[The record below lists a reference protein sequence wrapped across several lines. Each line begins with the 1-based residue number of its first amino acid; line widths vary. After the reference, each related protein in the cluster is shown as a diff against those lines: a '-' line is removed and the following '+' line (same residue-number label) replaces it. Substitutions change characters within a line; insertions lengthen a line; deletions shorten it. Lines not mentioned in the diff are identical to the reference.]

1 MNNLTYEEKKII
13 AISHVGWITIAYKLA
28 PLMFLSIATTNSNII
43 FIEKIDAIA
52 MIVSVTL
59 GYIIDGIFFEKAW
72 YKFFT
77 KFILVLSIITLGFV
91 LFANIYIKLAAVS
104 LLVDVIFSFTSAY
117 GAMYN
122 EVTKSKLDIAYV
134 FWIISFNA
142 GFILTNIFGDI
153 IVSYYASFIVS
164 DILWFVL
171 EYFVLL
177 KKRDRIKMFLIRGSW
192 KDFYKLCKRA
202 TLRKSGAIIYES
214 IATYGAFLV
223 LSNVKQDF
231 ALIVFIL
238 LRKTPTFKVLS
249 CFVAQIKRVL
259 LKGIKVDLKKLT
271 ISMFIFIAIEVLIVS
286 ILAVAVNQKG
296 FSFDWGIMLLLIL
309 SQIGVVWVQ
318 MQSDIKQ
325 LFLERDMYFK
335 EVLEWRLVFAIF
347 VLGCRVFM
355 TTALIAYT
363 PQIFSYLLLGYIY
376 GKYLKKYSIEYNT
389 MLKVI

>member
-1 MNNLTYEEKKII
+1 MNNLTYEEKKVL

-77 KFILVLSIITLGFV
+77 KFILILFIITLGFV

-117 GAMYN
+117 GSMYN
-122 EVTKSKLDIAYV
+122 EVTKSKLDILYV
-134 FWIISFNA
+134 FWIIGFNA
-142 GFILTNIFGDI
+142 SFILTNICGDI

-171 EYFVLL
+171 EYFLLL

-202 TLRKSGAIIYES
+202 ALRKSGAIIYES
-214 IATYGAFLV
+214 IATLGSFLV
-223 LSNVKQDF
+223 LSNTKQDF
-231 ALIVFIL
+231 ALIVYIL

-249 CFVAQIKRVL
+249 CFVVQIKRVL
-259 LKGIKVDLKKLT
+259 LKGIEVNLKKLT
-271 ISMFIFIAIEVLIVS
+271 VNMFIFIAIEVLIIS
-286 ILAVAVNQKG
+286 TLAVAINQKG
-296 FSFDWGIMLLLIL
+296 FSFDWWTMLLLIL
-309 SQIGVVWVQ
+309 SQIGVIWVQ

-335 EVLEWRLVFAIF
+335 EVLEWRLVFALF
-347 VLGCRVFM
+347 VLGCRIFM

-376 GKYLKKYSIEYNT
+376 DKYLRKYNIKYST
-389 MLKVI
+389 TLKVI